1 MEGTKIDDNTMEFDK
16 PVTITYPK
24 VRFERGYLEKQRLD
38 IIAQRDE
45 MIAAK
50 ERELAEVDGYLA
62 EMDKAGI
69 VAKPVEPVIEE
80 PVVEPVKEE
89 EVLPKDVPQG

>member
-1 MEGTKIDDNTMEFDK
+1 MEGVKISDYEMEFDK

-24 VRFERGYLEKQRLD
+24 VRLERGYLE
-38 IIAQRDE
+38 AQRKSIIEQRDD

-50 ERELAEVDGYLA
+50 ERELAEVDEYLA

-69 VAKPVEPVIEE
+69 VAKPVEVKP
-80 PVVEPVKEE
+80 VEPVKEE